1 MGDTALG
8 QDHTKRNDARLDF
21 DRKLATL
28 LTHSLQILFTL

>member
-8 QDHTKRNDARLDF
+8 QDHTKGNDARLDF

-28 LTHSLQILFTL
+28 LTHSLQILFNV